1 MKKIF
6 GSILL
11 LAFCNFSFAQAPEG
25 INYQSVLRNLDGTI
39 LSNSSVAM
47 QLSILQGSSTGTTV
61 YSESHSVSTNDY
73 GLINVVL
80 GDGAIESG
88 DFSTID
94 WANGPYFL
102 EIAVDENGGTN
113 YTALGT
119 QQLISVPYAL
129 YAKTAGNGPQG
140 PQGDQGLSAY
150 EVWLSLGNT
159 GTETDFINSLTGP
172 AGADGAD
179 GATGPPGT
187 PGNDGANGLDGAN
200 GQSAYELW
208 LAQGN
213 TGTEADFLNS
223 LVGPQGT
230 PGVDGT
236 NGMDGI
242 NGTNGADGTNGIDG
256 VNGTNGIDG
265 TNGTD
270 GQSAYEIW
278 LAQGNIGTEADFLNS
293 LVGPQGAPG
302 TNGTDGVNGINGV
315 DGANGNDG
323 INGADGASAYEVWL
337 SLGNTGTETDFMNS
351 LTGPQGP
358 AGLNGADGI
367 NGVDGLLPNGTA
379 IGNTTF
385 WNGTEWVVNDQ
396 NLFHDGTN
404 VGISINTPSN
414 KLDVNGDAT
423 FRGGTIHLWPQDAAS
438 QEGAQINLSK
448 HGSAA
453 NGPTGAWGID
463 VYQNDFRILN
473 NDVASPG
480 SEYVRINE
488 TSGNMGIGV
497 ISPQA
502 KLDVSGDIAFPS
514 QFKLKPK
521 GSTDNENYL
530 MYEPTVDGL
539 KVNGYDAVFITTGNP
554 ANATFGQDLVV
565 RGGRVGINTNTPS
578 TGLLHVNGYYDHDLG
593 GGFAY
598 YARNTPGDGNPNT
611 GQASGNQEISIFATH
626 RVVAGEFNAF
636 SDKRIKDVKGLS
648 NKDEDLATLQKI
660 KITNYTLKDKL
671 SDQRPIKKVIAQE
684 LEKIFPQAVSQTTN
698 VVPDVYQMAKMK
710 DGIIT
715 LENNL
720 EKGERVR
727 LVFSDKDEVFEVLKA
742 DKNSFS
748 VALSGEQ
755 EVFVYGREVDD
766 FRMVDYEALT
776 TLNISATQALLKR
789 IENLENQLRDIT
801 VQKSENKELKSR
813 LENLEKAVNSLMQIS
828 ADATQK

>member
-6 GSILL
+6 GYILL
-11 LAFCNFSFAQAPEG
+11 ITFCNFSFAQAPEG

-39 LSNSSVAM
+39 LSNSSVGM
-47 QLSILQGSSTGTTV
+47 QLSILQGSSTGTTI

-113 YTALGT
+113 YAALGT

-140 PQGDQGLSAY
+140 AQGEQGLSAY

-172 AGADGAD
+172 AGADGT
-179 GATGPPGT
+179 TGPPGT

-230 PGVDGT
+230 AGV
-236 NGMDGI
+236 
-242 NGTNGADGTNGIDG
+242 DGTNGIDG
-256 VNGTNGIDG
+256 INGTNGIDG

-448 HGSAA
+448 HGSNA

-497 ISPQA
+497 VSPQA

-578 TGLLHVNGYYDHDLG
+578 QGLLHVNGYYNDPFGDFTFYANGAQG
-593 GGFAY
+593 GPCCAGNI
-598 YARNTPGDGNPNT
+598 NT
-611 GQASGNQEISIFATH
+611 SIFATH

-636 SDKRIKDVKGLS
+636 SDKRIKDIQGLS
-648 NKDEDLATLQKI
+648 NKDEDLATLEKI

-684 LEKIFPQAVSQTTN
+684 LEQIYPQAVSQTTN

-715 LENNL
+715 LQNNL

-789 IENLENQLRDIT
+789 IENLENQLRDST

>member
-6 GSILL
+6 GFILL
-11 LAFCNFSFAQAPEG
+11 IAFCNFSFAQAPEG

-39 LSNSSVAM
+39 LSNSSVGM
-47 QLSILQGSSTGTTV
+47 QLNILQGSSTGTTV

-80 GDGAIESG
+80 GNGAVESG
-88 DFSTID
+88 DFSAID
-94 WANGPYFL
+94 WANGPYFI
-102 EIAVDENGGTN
+102 EVAVDENGGTN

-119 QQLISVPYAL
+119 QQLISVPYAF

-150 EVWLSLGNT
+150 EVWLALGNT

-172 AGADGAD
+172 AGSDGAD

-223 LVGPQGT
+223 LIGPQGT
-230 PGVDGT
+230 PGVDGA
-236 NGMDGI
+236 NGI
-242 NGTNGADGTNGIDG
+242 NGTNGMDGA
-256 VNGTNGIDG
+256 NGTNGIDG

-278 LAQGNIGTEADFLNS
+278 LAQGNSGTEADFLNS
-293 LVGPQGAPG
+293 LIGPQGAPG
-302 TNGTDGVNGINGV
+302 VDGTDGINGTNGIDGVNGTDG
-315 DGANGNDG
+315 A
-323 INGADGASAYEVWL
+323 
-337 SLGNTGTETDFMNS
+337 
-351 LTGPQGP
+351 
-358 AGLNGADGI
+358 
-367 NGVDGLLPNGTA
+367 DGLLPNGTA

-404 VGISINTPSN
+404 VGISVNTPSN

-423 FRGGTIHLWPQDAAS
+423 IRGGTLHLWPQDAAS

-497 ISPQA
+497 VSPQA

-578 TGLLHVNGYYDHDLG
+578 QGLLHVNGYYSDPFG
-593 GGFAY
+593 NFY
-598 YARNTPGDGNPNT
+598 FYANGTQGNGSAGNLNT
-611 GQASGNQEISIFATH
+611 SIFATH

-636 SDKRIKDVKGLS
+636 SDKRIKDIKGLS
-648 NKDEDLATLQKI
+648 NNDEDLATLEKI

-684 LEKIFPQAVSQTTN
+684 LEEIYPQAVSQTTN

-720 EKGERVR
+720 EKGDRVR
-727 LVFSDKDEVFEVLKA
+727 LVFSDKDEVFDVLNA
-742 DKNSFS
+742 DNNSFS

-755 EVFVYGREVDD
+755 EVFVYGREVND

-789 IENLENQLRDIT
+789 IENLENQLNDIT

-828 ADATQK
+828 ADATQKRK

>member
-11 LAFCNFSFAQAPEG
+11 IAFCNFSFAQAPEG

-39 LSNSSVAM
+39 LSNSSVGM

-61 YSESHSVSTNDY
+61 YSESHAVSTNDY

-80 GDGAIESG
+80 GNGAVESG

-102 EIAVDENGGTN
+102 EVAVDENGGTN

-150 EVWLSLGNT
+150 EVWLSMGNT

-172 AGADGAD
+172 AGTDGAD

-213 TGTEADFLNS
+213 SGTEADFLNS
-223 LVGPQGT
+223 LVGPQGS

-236 NGMDGI
+236 NGIDGV
-242 NGTNGADGTNGIDG
+242 NGTNGTDGTNGMDG

-278 LAQGNIGTEADFLNS
+278 LAQGNTGTEADFLNS
-293 LVGPQGAPG
+293 LIGPQGAPG
-302 TNGTDGVNGINGV
+302 VDGTNGIDGINGTNGIDGVNG
-315 DGANGNDG
+315 
-323 INGADGASAYEVWL
+323 
-337 SLGNTGTETDFMNS
+337 TD
-351 LTGPQGP
+351 
-358 AGLNGADGI
+358 
-367 NGVDGLLPNGTA
+367 GVDGLLPNGTA

-404 VGISINTPSN
+404 IGISVNTPSN

-497 ISPQA
+497 VSPQA

-611 GQASGNQEISIFATH
+611 GQAGGNQEISIFATH

-636 SDKRIKDVKGLS
+636 SDKRIKDIKGLS
-648 NKDEDLATLQKI
+648 NNDEDLATLQKI
-660 KITNYTLKDKL
+660 KITNYTFKDKL
-671 SDQRPIKKVIAQE
+671 SNQRPIKKVIAQE
-684 LEKIFPQAVSQTTN
+684 LEEIYPQAVSQTTN
-698 VVPDVYQMAKMK
+698 IVPDMYQMAKMK

-715 LENNL
+715 LKNDL
-720 EKGERVR
+720 QKGERVR
-727 LVFSDKDEVFEVLKA
+727 LVLSDKDEVFEVLNA
-742 DKNSFS
+742 DNNSFS

-755 EVFVYGREVDD
+755 EVFVYGREVND

-789 IENLENQLRDIT
+789 IENLENQLNDMT
-801 VQKSENKELKSR
+801 MQKSENKELKSR
-813 LENLEKAVNSLMQIS
+813 LENLEKVVNSLIPVS
-828 ADATQK
+828 AEVPKK